1 MKTYLFVIMS
11 EDPCDH
17 SEDPHQKYSR
27 QMEGE
32 SEKDA
37 RENVIAEFGKKGL
50 PIHWIKCYGEVA
62 AN

>member
-1 MKTYLFVIMS
+1 MS
-11 EDPCDH
+11 EDPYDN

-27 QMEGE
+27 QMEGD

-37 RENVIAEFGKKGL
+37 REKVTAEFSKKGL

-62 AN
+62 AK

>member
-1 MKTYLFVIMS
+1 MKTYQFVVMS
-11 EDPCDH
+11 VDPHDN

-37 RENVIAEFGKKGL
+37 REKVAAEFGKKGL

-62 AN
+62 AK